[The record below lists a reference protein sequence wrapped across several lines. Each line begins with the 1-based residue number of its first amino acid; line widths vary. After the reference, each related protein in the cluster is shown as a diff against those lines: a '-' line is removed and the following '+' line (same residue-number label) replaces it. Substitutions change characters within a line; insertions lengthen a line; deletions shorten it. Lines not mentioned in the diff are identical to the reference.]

1 MLGIIDVHIHILPR
15 VYVFCKLRIFCIYV
29 HKFQENI
36 RIFFDAF
43 LSFLENTRLLKMR
56 FFYVYV
62 FIFISTK
69 ICVFM
74 RIFNTHFGA
83 MPCN

>member
-1 MLGIIDVHIHILPR
+1 MYIYIFYQEYMYFVNCLFFVYVHI
-15 VYVFCKLRIFCIYV
+15 
-29 HKFQENI
+29 FQENI
-36 RIFFDAF
+36 RIFCFDAF